1 MGKVKQKA
9 LLKNQIKS
17 GKRDR
22 AIIGKPS
29 PHGIDVDIA
38 LDIAPVLSES
48 NDIAFNPISA
58 LIFPAKKCL
67 HLKSRSSTEISSLI
81 NFYSAPK
88 SADLGEKTPEK
99 IVGSSPPQSPHVFPH
114 CSPPAAN

>member
-22 AIIGKPS
+22 AIIS
-29 PHGIDVDIA
+29 
-38 LDIAPVLSES
+38 LLIAPVLSES

-88 SADLGEKTPEK
+88 SADLGAKTPEK